1 LFACLFFFM
10 PLFFTSVNSELFE
23 FNKIILVYLFTILIT
38 GAWAGRMIWQR
49 RLMFKRTFFDIP
61 LVLFLASQVAS
72 TIFSIDI
79 HTSLFGYYSRFN
91 GSLLSTLCYLFL
103 YWAFVSNC
111 EVKDIHKVIKVS
123 LVSAA
128 IVSLYGIFEHFGHSF
143 SCLIFQGNFT
153 VDCWIQRV
161 QERVF
166 ATLGQPNWLAAY
178 LVILIPVAWAKM
190 LEAKKNSI
198 FTFYP
203 GRAGLLLSTCYFLCL
218 IFTGSR
224 SGFLGLGVSTVVFW
238 LTVILIN
245 KKQIKRLAKPLILT
259 ASFLLLATI
268 IFGSPFPQ
276 INKYLSLR
284 SIQFSFT
291 PLGSDSFTPPVTN
304 QQTDTQIA
312 TGGTESSII
321 RKIVWKGAIDIFK
334 HYPLFGSGVE
344 TFAYS
349 YYNFRP
355 IEHNLV
361 TEWDFLYNKAHNE
374 YLNYLATTGI
384 FGLGTYLL
392 FIVSFILYSISQIYP
407 NDIRILPNTLRRI
420 FGFIR
425 PIRINSG
432 KANRILIVALFSG
445 WLSLLVTNFFGFS
458 VVVTSLYFFL
468 IPAFAI
474 VLSKDSH
481 LTPTSRSTSLPAVAS
496 AKAGHLPLLLPFV
509 PLLLTTYYLLSTTIN
524 YWRADYFYSRAQKL
538 TKQSNY
544 PDAYQN
550 LYQAKNLFPNEP
562 VYLGDIATVTANL
575 ALMSNAQKDASA
587 KSDLAS
593 AKSDLAS
600 ATGELEELAIN
611 YSDQAKNISPK
622 NLNVLK
628 TRVRVFYTLSLI
640 EPDHLKG
647 AIEAML
653 EAITL
658 APTDPK
664 LVYNLG
670 LLYAKNDDSKLAIQ
684 TIEKAIQLKPN
695 YIDARNALV
704 LFYEDAGEKD
714 KALEQLQILLK
725 LAPENASEFGKQIDK
740 LK

>member
-1 LFACLFFFM
+1 M

-276 INKYLSLR
+276 INKYLYYK
-284 SIQFSFT
+284 SFT
-291 PLGSDSFTPPVTN
+291 SRVSTHNPPPQPDSQPTTHSQPLPQLSEDGGISQSSD
-304 QQTDTQIA
+304 
-312 TGGTESSII
+312 I

-384 FGLGTYLL
+384 FGLGTYLI
-392 FIVSFILYSISQIYP
+392 FIASFILWSLKKCIIY
-407 NDIRILPNTLRRI
+407 NVQCTNKN
-420 FGFIR
+420 GE
-425 PIRINSG
+425 
-432 KANRILIVALFSG
+432 KANNFTFYIMHYALLSG
-445 WLSLLVTNFFGFS
+445 WLSILVTNFFGFS

>member
-1 LFACLFFFM
+1 M

-276 INKYLSLR
+276 INKYLYYK
-284 SIQFSFT
+284 SFT
-291 PLGSDSFTPPVTN
+291 SRVSTHNPPPQPDSQPTTHSQPLPQLSEDGGISQSSD
-304 QQTDTQIA
+304 
-312 TGGTESSII
+312 I